1 MRRVLVT
8 GSRDLDDE
16 ATVFEALWHQA
27 RVAGGLDKLTVIH
40 GAAAG
45 ADSIAAEWCK
55 SWPEVTEESVP
66 ANWTRPCTG
75 NCFHKERYKNG
86 ERYCPV
92 AGNLRNQEMVDRGAD
107 VCLAFPRGEARGTND
122 CIRRAKKAG
131 IPVII
136 G

>member
-8 GSRDLDDE
+8 GSRDLDDWE
-16 ATVFEALWHQA
+16 LMYSALRAQA
-27 RVAGGLDKLTVIH
+27 LLAGGSQFLTVIH
-40 GAAAG
+40 GGAKG
-45 ADSIAAEWCK
+45 ADSLAAKFCAHF
-55 SWPEVTEESVP
+55 PEVTEERCP
-66 ANWTRPCTG
+66 ADWSRDCG
-75 NCFHKERYKNG
+75 QGCFHRPRFRDG
-86 ERYCPV
+86 RRYCPV

-107 VCLAFPRGEARGTND
+107 VCLAFPRGEARGTGD